1 MKIKYIFYTLFTFL
15 ILTLNV
21 QSADWNPQIYSIV
34 DGDTLKRNGVRYR
47 LEGID
52 APEVNQICTIG
63 DREWECGLAATI
75 YLEQLHEEGGFEC
88 QKLGLDRYKRILARC
103 YISKAGNRIDIGSL
117 MVSEGYALAYRKYSK
132 DYINDE
138 NRAKE
143 SKRGLWK
150 SSFTKPWE
158 WRRARSNKR

>member
-1 MKIKYIFYTLFTFL
+1 MILIILFFLFMSPTLVAQDT
-15 ILTLNV
+15 
-21 QSADWNPQIYSIV
+21 SWNPLTYSIV

-47 LEGID
+47 LQGMD
-52 APEVNQICTIG
+52 APEINQICTIG
-63 DREWECGLAATI
+63 EREWECGLAATI
-75 YLEQLHEEGGFEC
+75 YLEQLHGEDGFEC
-88 QKLGLDRYKRILARC
+88 QDLGRDRYKRILARC
-103 YISKAGNRIDIGSL
+103 YISKAGNRIDVGSL

-143 SKRGLWK
+143 DKRGLWK
-150 SSFTKPWE
+150 SRFTKPWE